1 MKSEQAMVVALQALE
16 WLARDEFRLGAFLAQ
31 GGMAATD
38 LAANAADPEFLAA
51 LVDFI
56 LADEPSVIA
65 FARDMGF
72 SPEILLQCRAGLPGG
87 QLPHWT

>member
-1 MKSEQAMVVALQALE
+1 MKSEQAIVVALQALE
-16 WLARDEFRLGAFLAQ
+16 WLARDEFRFGGFLAQ
-31 GGMAATD
+31 GGMALSD

-56 LADEPSVIA
+56 LGDEASVIA

-72 SPEILLQCRAGLPGG
+72 SPEILMQARSGLPGG